1 MGAVKIESLTLAQEF
16 GSSWDTIL
24 TKAVISKYTLFVSF
38 PLPVP
43 LPVCVPGKRRA
54 RAWARAGTHTNMEKT
69 T

>member
-1 MGAVKIESLTLAQEF
+1 MNISFIRV
-16 GSSWDTIL
+16 

-54 RAWARAGTHTNMEKT
+54 RAWARAGTHTNMEKIT
-69 T
+69 